1 MSVYQDR
8 IQGIDRLLRVRRMK
22 KIAYGILAALS
33 VLLVAARLQSDGAGF
48 KPFFLP
54 VDGLLEV
61 GLIMGLVAMSLG
73 FYFRNVEIRASLR
86 ESQKYLMAKY
96 SMGRAA
102 TTAGLV
108 LVVGILLLLPTASAF
123 AGSALTGS
131 PRNILIPALG
141 TEVVTFSSPDPVGVS
156 YVTYARV
163 ATAPGTTGTIFISLM
178 RNGAV
183 ANTTSV
189 NQTQSASIPVEPR
202 GWGAFAE
209 WSLSLQNRVNASA
222 IVTVV
227 LDVGVLPSFFS
238 TVPFLLLL
246 YGVANVG
253 WWVVLRPVRDRTKS
267 AALYAGGAAE
277 MDGGERAYVEYASG
291 MASPSPFVPLIPAEP
306 IPVTPNPS
314 PAAPPVLVP
323 SASPPRPVAPVAPA
337 ARVDSPES
345 LTVRADSLMIAM
357 SYPAA
362 LVTYEEALRL
372 RADHVPALL
381 GKANALLGLQ
391 RPLDAFD
398 IFRRVLAVNP
408 AHEEALRTS
417 AKILAGQAR
426 WREGLEIV
434 DAYLRKRPN
443 DPVVLEFK
451 GDILFN
457 LGRRPEALAAYEA
470 STALDPTNENV
481 KQKIEEVRVDVP
493 GLLSRALIASAN
505 GNYAQALILFDDI
518 LEVEPSNVNALIGKA
533 VAYRRSGKSQ
543 EALNCLDLVLRIQ
556 PNNAAAFL
564 NRGNLLV
571 ERGEF
576 EGALETFNKLVA
588 VAPEDEEAW
597 TALGDVLAK
606 MGRDHDAL
614 RAYSE
619 ALQRRPGD
627 EEIQRKVQEFEE
639 SQQVHADILE
649 ELYKVKGVGPVRAK
663 ALVSAGFRTAE
674 DIHRATLEQ
683 LLAVKGITRRIAE
696 DLVRHFQGALVEA
709 Q

>member
-22 KIAYGILAALS
+22 KIAYGVLAALS
-33 VLLVAARLQSDGAGF
+33 VLLIAARLQADGAGL

-54 VDGLLEV
+54 VGGLLEV
-61 GLIMGLVAMSLG
+61 GLMMGFVAMVLG

-86 ESQKYLMAKY
+86 ESQKYLMTKY

-123 AGSALTGS
+123 AGSALTEA

-141 TEVVTFSSPDPVGVS
+141 TEVVTFSSPDPLGVS
-156 YVTYARV
+156 YVADAYV
-163 ATAPGTTGTIFISLM
+163 SATAGTVLLSLL

-183 ANTTSV
+183 ANTKNVSPAQPV
-189 NQTQSASIPVEPR
+189 SIPVEPQ
-202 GWGAFAE
+202 GWSAYAE
-209 WSLSLQNRVNASA
+209 WSLSLQNLENASA
-222 IVTVV
+222 IITVA
-227 LDVGVLPSFFS
+227 LDVGVLPAFFS

-253 WWVVLRPVRDRTKS
+253 WWIVLRPIRDRTKS

-408 AHEEALRTS
+408 AHEEALRAS